1 MGADRVLVQFG
12 KEEEGISGRGMYKE
26 VESHDQFKSGDIHQ
40 LPSNMASWRKMK
52 ELVGLPSLDHR
63 LERKYWQGWEGGG

>member
-12 KEEEGISGRGMYKE
+12 KEEEGIPGRGMYKE

-52 ELVGLPSLDHR
+52 ELVRAAKPRSQAGKKILAGL
-63 LERKYWQGWEGGG
+63 GG